1 MTDFIDKK
9 LVPDLQN
16 ILGATPD
23 APVHLHEPRFDGRE
37 REYVLDCL
45 DSTFVSSIGAYVDRL
60 ETDLAEYMG
69 VKRAVVVMNG
79 TAALHLALVACRVEA
94 GDEVLVPALTF
105 VATANAVAYQG
116 ATPHF
121 CDSDPVTLGLC
132 PRKLEAHL
140 AQIAEVSDDGRCIN
154 KLTGQQIK
162 AVIPMHCFGH
172 AVDMDA
178 LLEVADR
185 YHITVIEDAA
195 ESLGSFYKG
204 KHTGG
209 FGRIGTLS
217 FNGNKTITTGGGG
230 ALVTNDE
237 ELGARLKHLSTTAKV
252 SGAGFFRHDEVG
264 YNYRMPNLN
273 AALGCAQLEQLPQY
287 LEQKRALARRYCD
300 IFAIYD
306 EADFIEEPQNTQ
318 SNYWLCSARFKD
330 AETLDEALKKTHA
343 AGIMTR
349 PVWDLMPDLQMYK
362 ACPQM
367 NLDQAKALSQTLISL
382 PSSPF
387 LA

>member
-9 LVPDLQN
+9 LVPDLQKM
-16 ILGATPD
+16 LGASVSS
-23 APVHLHEPRFDGRE
+23 PVHLHEPRFDGRE

-60 ETDLAEYMG
+60 EADLAAYMG
-69 VKRAVVVMNG
+69 VKRAIVVANG
-79 TAALHLALVACRVEA
+79 TAALHLALVACGVEA

-105 VATANAVAYQG
+105 VATANAVAYQH

-140 AQIAEVSDDGRCIN
+140 AEIADVTDDGRCIN
-154 KLTGQQIK
+154 KQTGKQIK

-172 AVDMDA
+172 PVDMDA
-178 LLEVADR
+178 LMQVANR
-185 YHITVIEDAA
+185 YHITVVEDAA

-204 KHTGG
+204 THTGG
-209 FGRIGTLS
+209 IGRVGTLS

-237 ELGARLKHLSTTAKV
+237 ELGERLKHLSTTAKV
-252 SGAGFFRHDEVG
+252 SSEGFFRHAAVG

-273 AALGCAQLEQLPQY
+273 AALGCAQLEQLPVY
-287 LEQKRALARRYCD
+287 LKQKRDLAHQYRD
-300 IFAIYD
+300 IFATYND
-306 EADFIEEPQNTQ
+306 VDFIAEPEGSQ
-318 SNYWLCSARFKD
+318 SNYWLCTARFKD
-330 AETLDEALKKTHA
+330 AETLGNALKKTHA
-343 AGIMTR
+343 AGVMTR
-349 PVWDLMPDLQMYK
+349 PVWDLMPDLVMYK
-362 ACPQM
+362 NCPQM
-367 NLDQAKALSQTLISL
+367 NLDHARALSQTLMSL

-387 LA
+387 LS